1 MQYLKHFFSNLE
13 EMMIFNKL
21 NRLLFNLSHKK
32 EIFYITEDS
41 DLQYVVL
48 DLRKEKIIC
57 VDTEFEWRRT
67 YFPIISLIQIA
78 TKKKIYIVDCL
89 KCKNFSELE
98 NIFSDDKKLF
108 IFHASR
114 SDTTVISKSLNIC
127 IKNVFDIQIAQN
139 ILTNDKFKSYQSLVN
154 KYFKVNLAKSETHSN
169 WLNRPLSKKQL
180 EYASEDVNYLIEI
193 FEKQSRMLKK
203 KNIYIDAIKDSEKE
217 AYLGNQDLIISR
229 LKKLKDPTETER
241 KIFIWREKVSIKKNI
256 PPSHAIKDKRIKFLS
271 ELVDQKRDL
280 KGQKKFFNDEKI
292 FLDFLD
298 NFKQ

>member
-1 MQYLKHFFSNLE
+1 MRYVKHFFSNSE
-13 EMMIFNKL
+13 RMMIFNSL
-21 NRLLFNLSHKK
+21 YRLLFNLSHKK
-32 EIFYITEDS
+32 KIFYITEDT
-41 DLQYVVL
+41 DLHHVIL
-48 DLRKEKIIC
+48 DLRKEKFIC

-78 TKKKIYIVDCL
+78 TKKKIYLVDCL
-89 KCKNFSELE
+89 KCKNLSELE

-127 IKNVFDIQIAQN
+127 VKNVFDIQIAQN

-169 WLNRPLSKKQL
+169 WLNRPLTKKQL
-180 EYASEDVNYLIEI
+180 EYASDDVKYLIEI
-193 FEKQSRMLKK
+193 FEKQSRTLKK
-203 KNIYIDAIKDSEKE
+203 KNVYLDAIKYSEKE
-217 AYLGNQDLIISR
+217 AYLGNQDLIVSR

-241 KIFIWREKVSIKKNI
+241 KIFIWRERVSIKKNI

-280 KGQKKFFNDEKI
+280 NGQKKFFNDEKI

-298 NFKQ
+298 NFK

>member
-1 MQYLKHFFSNLE
+1 MRSLKHFFSNSE
-13 EMMIFNKL
+13 RMMIFNSL
-21 NRLLFNLSHKK
+21 FRLLFNLSHKK
-32 EIFYITEDS
+32 KIFYITEDT
-41 DLQYVVL
+41 DLHHVIL
-48 DLRKEKIIC
+48 DLRKEKFIC

-78 TKKKIYIVDCL
+78 TKKRIYIVDCL
-89 KCKNFSELE
+89 KCKNLSELE
-98 NIFSDDKKLF
+98 NIFCDDKKLF

-169 WLNRPLSKKQL
+169 WLNRPLTKKQL
-180 EYASEDVNYLIEI
+180 EYASEDVKYLIEI
-193 FEKQSRMLKK
+193 FEKQSRILKK
-203 KNIYIDAIKDSEKE
+203 KNVYLDAINDSEKE
-217 AYLGNQDLIISR
+217 AYLGNQDLIVSR

-280 KGQKKFFNDEKI
+280 NGQKKFFNDEKI

-298 NFKQ
+298 NFK

>member
-1 MQYLKHFFSNLE
+1 MRSLKHFFSNSE
-13 EMMIFNKL
+13 RMMIFNSL
-21 NRLLFNLSHKK
+21 FRLLFNLSHKK
-32 EIFYITEDS
+32 KIFYITEDT
-41 DLQYVVL
+41 DLHHVIL
-48 DLRKEKIIC
+48 DLRKEKFIC

-78 TKKKIYIVDCL
+78 TKKKIYLVDCL
-89 KCKNFSELE
+89 KCKNLSELE

-139 ILTNDKFKSYQSLVN
+139 ILTKDKFKSYQSLVN

-169 WLNRPLSKKQL
+169 WLNRPLTKKQL

-193 FEKQSRMLKK
+193 FEKQSRILKK

-280 KGQKKFFNDEKI
+280 SGQKKFFNDEKI

-298 NFKQ
+298 NFK